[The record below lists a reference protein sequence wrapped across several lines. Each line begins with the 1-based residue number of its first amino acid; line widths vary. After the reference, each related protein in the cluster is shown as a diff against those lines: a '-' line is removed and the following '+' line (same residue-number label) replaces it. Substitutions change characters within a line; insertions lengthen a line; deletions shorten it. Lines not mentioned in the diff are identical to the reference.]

1 MKQAQ
6 YSPMQV
12 AEMAVTLFTI
22 NKGYFDDVEVKR
34 ALQFES
40 ALHQF
45 MRQKHVDLMG
55 KIDSTKDLDADAEKV
70 LDAAVLEFKKS
81 WA

>member
-6 YSPMQV
+6 YAPMQV

-22 NKGYFDDVEVKR
+22 NKGYFDDIDVKR
-34 ALQFES
+34 ALAFEA
-40 ALHQF
+40 ALHQT
-45 MRQKHVDLMG
+45 MRQKHADLMG
-55 KIDSTKDLDADAEKV
+55 KIDSSKDLDADAEKA
-70 LDAAVLEFKKS
+70 LDAAVLEFKKT